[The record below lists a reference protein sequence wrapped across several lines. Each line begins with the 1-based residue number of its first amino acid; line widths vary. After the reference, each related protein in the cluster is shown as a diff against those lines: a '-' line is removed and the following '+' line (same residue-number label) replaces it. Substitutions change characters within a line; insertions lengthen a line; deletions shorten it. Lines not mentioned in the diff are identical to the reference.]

1 MKELNTLLWSFF
13 AAASEIPFRRNKV
26 MVWPARTLSAS
37 QSPFPALGI
46 PDFLTSS
53 PGNRRGSA
61 YFLGWPG
68 KGYKT
73 KSWRGKTTCTGSEK
87 RIGGRPLRQVAIQ
100 NLNKQAVDQT
110 QGIN

>member
-1 MKELNTLLWSFF
+1 MKAFNTLLWSFF
-13 AAASEIPFRRNKV
+13 AAASEILFRRNKV

-73 KSWRGKTTCTGSEK
+73 NHGEAKLRALVQKSGLEGGHCARLPFKT
-87 RIGGRPLRQVAIQ
+87 
-100 NLNKQAVDQT
+100 
-110 QGIN
+110 